1 MHRPR
6 AQTRILPLL
15 LAGAACAGCTTVGP
29 NFTTPAAPTVQ
40 GYTRGSLP
48 ATTASAPGPL
58 GTAQQLRQ
66 AQAVPDHWWTS
77 FGSAKLNALVARG
90 LHNSPTL
97 AAAQATL
104 RQARE
109 TYAAQAGSTLYPTVS
124 AKLGVTRER
133 VNSAPQ
139 GAANGASPEFNLLNA
154 AVQVNYNFDL
164 FGGNR
169 RALEAL
175 EAQADYQRYQLA
187 AARLTL
193 AGNITTTAFAQAQA
207 AAQLDATAMILKAQT
222 SQLDIARK
230 RFDIGAAARSDVL
243 ALQTQVEQ
251 TRASLPPLRNRVQ
264 QAGHLLATLVGET
277 PDSRDVPRFAL
288 SDFTLPATLPVVVPS
303 EALRRRP
310 DVQAST
316 ALLHQATAQYGVA
329 VSNLYPQIN
338 LSASLGSQ
346 ALTTAALFGPGSTV
360 WALAG
365 QLAQPLFNAGLKA
378 GANAAQASLQAAGA
392 NYRQTVLGAL
402 RNTADALRQLDNDA
416 QTLRAQDAADRAAQ
430 ESLALV
436 DQQYRL
442 GASSYVQLLVAQQQ
456 AQQARIGLIAAQAAR
471 LTDSAALDQAMGGGV
486 LPDASAATTR

>member
-6 AQTRILPLL
+6 ARTRILPLL

-29 NFTTPAAPTVQ
+29 NFTPPAAPDVH
-40 GYTRGSLP
+40 GYTHDALP
-48 ATTASAPGPL
+48 ATTASAPGSL
-58 GTAQQLRQ
+58 GVAQHLNTAP
-66 AQAVPDHWWTS
+66 AVPADWWTS
-77 FGSAKLNALVARG
+77 FGSAKLDALVARG
-90 LHNSPTL
+90 LRNSPTL

-109 TYAAQAGSTLYPTVS
+109 TYAAQAGSTLYPTVD
-124 AKLGVTRER
+124 AKLGVTRNR
-133 VNSAPQ
+133 VNGASQ
-139 GAANGASPEFNLLNA
+139 GVANGASSQFNLLNA

-175 EAQADYQRYQLA
+175 AAQADFQGYQLA
-187 AARLTL
+187 AARLSL

-207 AAQLDATAMILKAQT
+207 AAQFDATAAILKAQQA
-222 SQLDIARK
+222 QLDIARK
-230 RFDIGAAARSDVL
+230 RFELGAAARSDVL

-251 TRASLPPLRNRVQ
+251 TRAGLPPLRNRIEQ
-264 QAGHLLATLVGET
+264 TAHLLATLVGET
-277 PDSRDVPRFAL
+277 PDSTDLPRFTL
-288 SDFTLPATLPVVVPS
+288 SDFTLPGSLPVVVPS
-303 EALRRRP
+303 EALRQRP

-329 VSNLYPQIN
+329 ISNLYPQIN
-338 LSASLGSQ
+338 LSASLGSE

-378 GANAAQASLQAAGA
+378 GANAAQANLEAAGA

-416 QTLRAQDAADRAAQ
+416 QALQAQDAADRAAQ
-430 ESLALV
+430 DALSLV

-442 GASSYVQLLVAQQQ
+442 GAASYVQLLVAQQQ

-471 LTDSAALDQAMGGGV
+471 LTDSAALDQAMGGGAMPTPSV
-486 LPDASAATTR
+486 GAAR